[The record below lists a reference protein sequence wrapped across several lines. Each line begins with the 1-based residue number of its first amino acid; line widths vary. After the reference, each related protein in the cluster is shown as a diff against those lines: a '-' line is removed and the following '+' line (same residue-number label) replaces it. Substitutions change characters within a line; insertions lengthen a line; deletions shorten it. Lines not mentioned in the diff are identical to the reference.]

1 MMPCVVFAGGC
12 VATEAM
18 LRVCALS
25 GRQTVRQAP
34 AFANAN
40 FPSELP
46 SGSRRCRLAGM
57 GQSARNRDSDL
68 INMASWDDDFGAPSA
83 TDACARSTAGASTCA
98 NSEYAALIG
107 GLQCIGFS

>member
-57 GQSARNRDSDL
+57 GQSARNRDSSV
-68 INMASWDDDFGAPSA
+68 IRSMGSVGSASFLRQVQQMLVHEVQQVPLHVRI
-83 TDACARSTAGASTCA
+83 RSM
-98 NSEYAALIG
+98 
-107 GLQCIGFS
+107 QP

>member
-57 GQSARNRDSDL
+57 GQSARNRDSSVIRSMGSVGSASFFWLSRDL
-68 INMASWDDDFGAPSA
+68 
-83 TDACARSTAGASTCA
+83 
-98 NSEYAALIG
+98 
-107 GLQCIGFS
+107 